1 MPRAQPESALVVGE
15 RGLSTDSAC
24 HADLSTNEYREV
36 TPPKRG
42 YRQNP
47 HGRSPPCPN
56 CEKQAYLASW
66 GRTARKS
73 PQHQNHK
80 SLEFRRFQITQ
91 EKRDAMKHTHFR
103 PQPRDTGI
111 SCQLRPGRKPTIPT
125 PKSQIVGIPPFS
137 NHTRK
142 TERDETYPLRAPTA
156 KYRHIS
162 RLCTKGGR
170 CAHPK
175 RPTPGPTNPADTHG
189 TRSRPR
195 KAAGTPGNIAS
206 RIRLAGKLLA
216 HRHHRR
222 TEEYAHGRVR
232 DAPHPPT
239 GTTLASTEFPTGARH
254 PDASEWHTR
263 THSGP

>member
-91 EKRDAMKHTHFR
+91 EKRDEMKHT
-103 PQPRDTGI
+103 
-111 SCQLRPGRKPTIPT
+111 
-125 PKSQIVGIPPFS
+125 
-137 NHTRK
+137 
-142 TERDETYPLRAPTA
+142 PLRAPTA

>member
-1 MPRAQPESALVVGE
+1 MSCRLIHKRIS
-15 RGLSTDSAC
+15 RG
-24 HADLSTNEYREV
+24 H
-36 TPPKRG
+36 PPKRG

-142 TERDETYPLRAPTA
+142 TERDETYPPLEPQPRNTG
-156 KYRHIS
+156 IS
-162 RLCTKGGR
+162 PGCARKGVD
-170 CAHPK
+170 AHTQ
-175 RPTPGPTNPADTHG
+175 RG
-189 TRSRPR
+189 
-195 KAAGTPGNIAS
+195 
-206 RIRLAGKLLA
+206 
-216 HRHHRR
+216 
-222 TEEYAHGRVR
+222 
-232 DAPHPPT
+232 
-239 GTTLASTEFPTGARH
+239 RH
-254 PDASEWHTR
+254 PDRQIRLTPMAHDRGREKPQARPET
-263 THSGP
+263 